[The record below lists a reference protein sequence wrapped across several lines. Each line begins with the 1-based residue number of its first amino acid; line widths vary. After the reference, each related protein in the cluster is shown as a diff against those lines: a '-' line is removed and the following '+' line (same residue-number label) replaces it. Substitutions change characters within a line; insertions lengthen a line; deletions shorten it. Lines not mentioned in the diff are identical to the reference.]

1 MDLNVTGAANHT
13 LTDLRVTTM
22 SSEETLV
29 EELDLSAASIG
40 RNFSV
45 KLQLKKLFLGIIK
58 NQVEMLY
65 STNTCH
71 NHNHHCYPCANFSAS
86 LVGKGHGQT

>member
-1 MDLNVTGAANHT
+1 MTKISTDDNSDNITQVVLYHLNVTRVANHT

-40 RNFSV
+40 LNFSV
-45 KLQLKKLFLGIIK
+45 KL
-58 NQVEMLY
+58 
-65 STNTCH
+65 
-71 NHNHHCYPCANFSAS
+71 
-86 LVGKGHGQT
+86 